1 MVSYRMSL
9 LDCVVLAAPAPA
21 PAPALLKLTELPAEK
36 FAAYAADSEVLLG
49 GEAVAGDCGCPPP
62 MSPPPPL
69 PPPPCGFSSLM
80 CGTAALPPEAAPHLP
95 EAHMAAE

>member
-21 PAPALLKLTELPAEK
+21 PALLKLTELPAEK
-36 FAAYAADSEVLLG
+36 LAAYATDSEVAPG

-69 PPPPCGFSSLM
+69 PPPCGFSSLM
-80 CGTAALPPEAAPHLP
+80 CGTEALPPEAAPHLP

>member
-21 PAPALLKLTELPAEK
+21 LLKLTELPAEK
-36 FAAYAADSEVLLG
+36 LAAYAADSEVAPG

-62 MSPPPPL
+62 MSPPPL